1 MIHGSL
7 SSLTDF
13 NKIKF
18 DYIEIGRP
26 FMVDRSMYLKIQDVK
41 YNIGDD
47 EPILVCGNAV
57 GLSTGKIEYFETD
70 KPVGLISA
78 EVIVRSK

>member
-1 MIHGSL
+1 M
-7 SSLTDF
+7 TDYRQL
-13 NKIKF
+13 IKF

-26 FMVDRSMYLKIQDVK
+26 FSVDGYFYLKIQDVK

-57 GLSTGKIEYFETD
+57 SISTGKVEYFETD
-70 KPVGLISA
+70 KLVKLVSP
-78 EVIVRSK
+78 EVIIHTK

>member
-1 MIHGSL
+1 M
-7 SSLTDF
+7 TDF
-13 NKIKF
+13 NKIKL

-57 GLSTGKIEYFETD
+57 GLSTGKVEYFETD
-70 KPVGLISA
+70 KLVKLVSP
-78 EVIVRSK
+78 EVIIHTK